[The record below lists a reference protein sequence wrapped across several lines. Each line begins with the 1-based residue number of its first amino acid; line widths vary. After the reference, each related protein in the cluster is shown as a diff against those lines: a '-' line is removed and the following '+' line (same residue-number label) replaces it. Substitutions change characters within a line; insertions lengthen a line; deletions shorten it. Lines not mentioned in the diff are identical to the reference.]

1 MKTAAR
7 MITVLAV
14 VGLFAGGTLAFIYR
28 WAKPQIEAHEREL
41 LRQAIFSVLP
51 ETKSY
56 EFSEKDGVGI
66 YRCEDDSGILVGYA
80 FVAEGGGYQ
89 DKIKMM
95 VGLRPDFKTLG
106 GIEILYSRETPGL
119 GGKIDS
125 EDILQPAGK
134 TFREQFRELEV
145 LPPIEYVKGKKPTS
159 PNQIQAI
166 TGATI
171 SSRSVVQIINETVAK
186 VTGILKEE
194 GKKEK

>member
-1 MKTAAR
+1 MKTATR
-7 MITVLAV
+7 MITVLVV
-14 VGLFAGGTLAFIYR
+14 VGLFAGGTLALIYR

-41 LRQAIFSVLP
+41 LRQAIFNVLP
-51 ETKSY
+51 ETESY
-56 EFSEKDGVGI
+56 DFSEKDGVGI
-66 YRCEDDSGILVGYA
+66 YQCEDTSGNLVGYA

-95 VGLRPDFKTLG
+95 VGLRPDLGTLG
-106 GIEILYSRETPGL
+106 GLEILYSRETPGL

-134 TFREQFRELEV
+134 TFTQQFKELQV
-145 LPPIEYVKGKKPTS
+145 SVPIEYVKGKKPTS

-171 SSRSVVQIINETVAK
+171 SSRSVVEIINETVTK
-186 VTGILKEE
+186 VRGILKEQ

>member
-1 MKTAAR
+1 

-14 VGLFAGGTLAFIYR
+14 VGVFAGGTLAFIYR

-41 LRQAIFSVLP
+41 LRQAIFNVLP

-66 YRCEDDSGILVGYA
+66 YHCEDSSRSLVGYA

-95 VGLRPDFKTLG
+95 VGLKTDLKTLG

-125 EDILQPAGK
+125 EDILQPVGK
-134 TFREQFRELEV
+134 TFTEQFRELEV
-145 LPPIEYVKGKKPTS
+145 LPPIEYVKGKKPIS

-171 SSRSVVQIINETVAK
+171 SSRSVVGIINETVAK
-186 VTGILKEE
+186 VRKILK
-194 GKKEK
+194 

>member
-1 MKTAAR
+1 MKTATR
-7 MITVLAV
+7 MITVLVV

-41 LRQAIFSVLP
+41 LRQAIFNVLP
-51 ETKSY
+51 ETESY
-56 EFSEKDGVGI
+56 DFSEKDGVGI
-66 YRCEDDSGILVGYA
+66 YQCEDTSGNLVGYA

-95 VGLRPDFKTLG
+95 VGLRPDLRTLG
-106 GIEILYSRETPGL
+106 GLEILYSRETPGL

-134 TFREQFRELEV
+134 TFTQQFKELQV
-145 LPPIEYVKGKKPTS
+145 SVPIEYVKGKKPTS

-171 SSRSVVQIINETVAK
+171 SSRSVIEIINETVTK
-186 VTGILKEE
+186 VRGILKEQ

>member
-1 MKTAAR
+1 MKTATR

-14 VGLFAGGTLAFIYR
+14 VGLFAGGSLAFVYR
-28 WAKPQIEAHEREL
+28 WARPQIEAHEREL

-56 EFSEKDGVGI
+56 EFSEKDGVEI
-66 YRCEDDSGILVGYA
+66 YQCEDSSGNLVGYA

-106 GIEILYSRETPGL
+106 GIEVLYSRETPGL

-134 TFREQFRELEV
+134 TFTKQFRELEV
-145 LPPIEYVKGKKPTS
+145 SPPIEYVKGKKPTS

-171 SSRSVVQIINETVAK
+171 SSRSVVEIINETVAR
-186 VTGILKEE
+186 VREIVEE
-194 GKKEK
+194 EDQKEK

>member
-1 MKTAAR
+1 MKTATR
-7 MITVLAV
+7 MITVLVV
-14 VGLFAGGTLAFIYR
+14 VGLFAGGTLSFVYR

-41 LRQAIFSVLP
+41 TRQAIFNVLP
-51 ETKSY
+51 ETESY
-56 EFSEKDGVGI
+56 EFSERDGVGI
-66 YRCEDDSGILVGYA
+66 YQCEDTSGNLVGYA

-95 VGLRPDFKTLG
+95 VGLRPDLKTLG
-106 GIEILYSRETPGL
+106 GIEILYSMETPGL

-125 EDILQPAGK
+125 EDILQPVGE
-134 TFREQFRELEV
+134 TFTEQFRELQV
-145 LPPIEYVKGKKPTS
+145 SPPIEYVKGKKPTS

-171 SSRSVVQIINETVAK
+171 SSRSVVKIINETVAK
-186 VTGILKEE
+186 VTEILKEE